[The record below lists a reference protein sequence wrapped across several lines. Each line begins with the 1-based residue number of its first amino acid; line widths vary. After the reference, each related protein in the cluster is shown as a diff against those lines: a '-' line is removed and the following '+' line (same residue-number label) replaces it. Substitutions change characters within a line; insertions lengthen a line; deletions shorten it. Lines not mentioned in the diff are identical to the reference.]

1 MQAEVTATKHKDVKG
16 KELNYLLIKKGE
28 TTVYIRIGEENYLAL
43 KELEKI
49 QELPLNTNN
58 AKATIS

>member
-1 MQAEVTATKHKDVKG
+1 MNAKVTATKHKDVKG
-16 KELNYLLIKKGE
+16 KELNYLLITKGE

-43 KELEKI
+43 TELEKI

-58 AKATIS
+58 AKAPK

>member
-16 KELNYLLIKKGE
+16 KELNYLLIKKGD

-49 QELPLNTNN
+49 QDLPLENKN
-58 AKATIS
+58 AKAPK